1 MDERRPLLAKALSH
15 DSKYRARDEP
25 SAEAVNDKES
35 GRSKLILTMIGVWV
49 GTFCAGRGNSLYRA
63 QHYSPSSVRRGNAL
77 IGLLIDG
84 TIMATLSAPIA
95 TSFQSLPLLA
105 WMATAYLIGS
115 AATQPLSGKLTDIY
129 SRRTGLHVS
138 NLFFAAGN
146 LICGVASER
155 WMIIVERAL
164 AGMGGGGLNTIS
176 TIIISD
182 LVPLRKRGLW
192 QGVGNL
198 CWGLGN
204 GLGGIFGGYLNDV
217 WNWRLAFL
225 LQIPPTVVSALMV
238 YIYVDKVRAVSV
250 KESDKPSVR
259 RVDFLGSILLVA
271 ALVVLLLD
279 LNSGGNLV
287 PWSHPLVLSSFPLAA
302 VLLCAF
308 LFVEERVASEPVI
321 SVRLLLDSTVGCACL
336 TNWFFTMIV
345 YALIFYIPIYFRA
358 RGLSTT
364 NAGAALIP
372 FSFTTA
378 AGSLLAGI
386 ATTKT
391 GKYKYLNMAI
401 LFLMLLATVLTCS
414 LTLHTPQWLPL
425 LYIGLAGMA
434 FGGMLTVTLLALISA
449 VQHRDQAVVTSLSY
463 AFRSTGSVIGVAFA
477 STIFQNVL
485 KTNLWSR
492 LGDRKN
498 ASEIIRRIRD
508 SLDEVDRL
516 PLADQ
521 LLVKRSYMIALTAVF
536 IATAG
541 LAVVGLMSGSLI
553 KELKLHTSLDREDE
567 GAPASPI
574 AE

>member
-1 MDERRPLLAKALSH
+1 MDERRSLLATGSSH
-15 DSKYRARDEP
+15 GSKHPAQEESSERP
-25 SAEAVNDKES
+25 NDKEPET
-35 GRSKLILTMIGVWV
+35 RKLVLIMISVWG
-49 GTFCAGRGNSLYRA
+49 GTFCAGL
-63 QHYSPSSVRRGNAL
+63 
-77 IGLLIDG
+77 DG

-129 SRRTGLHVS
+129 SRRTGLLVS

-146 LICGVASER
+146 LICGLASKR
-155 WMIIVERAL
+155 WMIIAGRAL

-192 QGVGNL
+192 QGFGNL

-204 GLGGIFGGYLNDV
+204 GLGGLFGGYLNDV
-217 WNWRLAFL
+217 WSWRSAFL
-225 LQIPPTVVSALMV
+225 SQIPLTAVSALMV
-238 YIYVDKVRAVSV
+238 YIYVDNVRVVRV
-250 KESDKPSVR
+250 KESDKPSIR
-259 RVDFLGSILLVA
+259 RVDFLGSFLLVA
-271 ALVVLLLD
+271 ALVVLLLG

-287 PWSHPLVLSSFPLAA
+287 PWSHPLILSSLPLCA

-308 LFVEERVASEPVI
+308 VFVEERIASEPVI
-321 SVRLLLDSTVGCACL
+321 PVRLLLDRTVGCACL

-378 AGSLLAGI
+378 AGSLIVGI
-386 ATTKT
+386 ITTRT

-401 LFLMLLATVLTCS
+401 LFFMLLATVLTCT
-414 LTLHTPQWLPL
+414 LTLYTPQSLPL
-425 LYIGLAGMA
+425 LYIGLAGLA

-449 VQHRDQAVVTSLSY
+449 VEHRDQAVVTSLSY

-477 STIFQNVL
+477 STIFQNIL
-485 KTNLWSR
+485 RTNLWSR

-508 SLDEVDRL
+508 SLDEVNRL
-516 PLADQ
+516 PLGDQ
-521 LLVKRSYMIALTAVF
+521 PLVRRSYMGALAAVF
-536 IATAG
+536 LATVG
-541 LAVVGLMSGSLI
+541 LAVVGCVSGLLI
-553 KELKLHTSLDREDE
+553 KELKLHTSLDREDVVP
-567 GAPASPI
+567 PANTL
-574 AE
+574 AD